1 MSRLSYQ
8 TSSCKEKVIFQHS
21 SPLLDVRLLGS
32 LLTGIPTGFD
42 MMSHS
47 VIEQNI
53 SVGSFCST
61 EILVMRT
68 TQCSQQMP
76 SIVLCP
82 AVTDVSA
89 ISVHDRATG
98 EGVNKLVTTSL
109 PCIQYQM
116 GEHSDTQS
124 GYLPACSEPKRYP
137 LVKTWVFWNSNYA

>member
-1 MSRLSYQ
+1 
-8 TSSCKEKVIFQHS
+8 
-21 SPLLDVRLLGS
+21 
-32 LLTGIPTGFD
+32 
-42 MMSHS
+42 MSHS
-47 VIEQNI
+47 VIEQNT

-68 TQCSQQMP
+68 TQCSQQMS

-98 EGVNKLVTTSL
+98 KDVNKLVTTSL

-116 GEHSDTQS
+116 GEHSDTQG
-124 GYLPACSEPKRYP
+124 GYLPACSEPKRDP
-137 LVKTWVFWNSNYA
+137 RVKTRVFWNSNYEQPKSRASKAVQDATYFS